1 MPRLLSGSTLRG
13 GGSNTFI
20 QLNQAQPQFPPDAD
34 TSTGYT
40 ISTNAVQITTTTN
53 SLGNLV
59 HYKGQIYSNIRNGN
73 ITLTGTGTGY
83 VLVSRTTVSS
93 GTTSGSLVINGGV
106 GIAKNMYVGDDIVVN
121 GITIGQGYKG
131 FNNIVIRNLTAST
144 TQNDFNEGQNSVAI
158 GWGALHSGLE
168 SANKVIAIG
177 RNALQSGT
185 YITNAIAIGDG
196 ALRAIGTTPSGYL
209 ISIAGASQ
217 TNPVV
222 INAPGHGFTTGDNVD
237 IYGIVGMTEVND
249 SYYFVSVLDQDNFE
263 IFYDDILNIPVDGT
277 GYTAY
282 QNGGTAV
289 RLLKRSSN
297 FALGTNAGQRL
308 IDGDQNFFFGDN
320 AGTFLTTG
328 SGNILLG
335 HNVSN
340 GLFQGNDNISIMG
353 NNLQDGVDN
362 QVNIGSMFYYNGTG
376 TLFLSTDVF
385 LGNGTN
391 TLSPYAGSL
400 VVDGG
405 VGISDN
411 LFIGGIS
418 NIVGSLGVGGQVHVS
433 NTTNSTSTTTGAVV
447 IDGGLGVA
455 KDVNIGGSLTVGGVG
470 GQGQGTIA
478 ASNITTTN
486 ITVTGQGLFTSST
499 NSTSTTSGD
508 IVVTGGVGIGQDLWV
523 GGNIYGPGAGALGTT
538 STFIRVSTA
547 TTATYYLGLTEV
559 IGAPSRIDSTSTLYF
574 NGATQTLVTPTLTV
588 TSTASSTVTNTAQ
601 AAVVNGGLYVGKG
614 IYSPTVGQPDENY
627 LVYTPKVTISTS
639 TPLLPRVGDFWIDP
653 TYGVELQYL
662 KDGTSTF
669 WLQLTGF

>member
-1 MPRLLSGSTLRG
+1 MPKLLSGSTLRG

-20 QLNQAQPQFPPDAD
+20 QLSQAQPQFPPDAD

-40 ISTNAVQITTTTN
+40 ISTNAVQVTTVTN

-59 HYKGQIYSNIRNGN
+59 HHRGQIYSNIRNGN
-73 ITLTGTGTGY
+73 ITLTGTGTGF
-83 VLVSRTTVSS
+83 VLVSRTNVSS

-106 GIAKNMYVGDDIVVN
+106 GIARNMHVGDDIVVN
-121 GITIGQGYKG
+121 GITIGQGYEG
-131 FNNIVIRNLTAST
+131 FNNIVIRNRTASA
-144 TQNDFNEGQNSVAI
+144 TQNDFNEGQNSIAI
-158 GWGALHSGLE
+158 GWGALNAGLE
-168 SANKVIAIG
+168 SANRVIAIG

-222 INAPGHGFTTGDNVD
+222 INAPEHGFITGDNVD

-249 SYYFVSVLDQDNFE
+249 AYYFVSVLDPDNFE

-277 GYTAY
+277 GYTEY
-282 QNGGTAV
+282 ISGGTAT

-297 FALGTNAGQRL
+297 FALGTNAGERL

-340 GLFQGNDNISIMG
+340 GLFQGSDNISIMG

-362 QVNIGSMFYYNGTG
+362 QINIGAIFYYNGTG

-385 LGNGTN
+385 VGDGTN
-391 TLSPYAGSL
+391 TLSPYEGSL
-400 VVDGG
+400 VVNGG

-418 NIVGSLGVGGQVHVS
+418 NIVGSLGVGGIVSVS
-433 NTTNSTSTTTGAVV
+433 NTSQSTSTTSGAVE
-447 IDGGLGVA
+447 IA
-455 KDVNIGGSLTVGGVG
+455 GGVG
-470 GQGQGTIA
+470 IVKDLWVGGTIHA
-478 ASNITTTN
+478 PLVLADAITTTN
-486 ITVTGQGLFTSST
+486 LTVTGQGLFTDST
-499 NSTSTTSGD
+499 NSTSTETGAL
-508 IVVTGGVGIGQDLWV
+508 VVTGGVGIGKDLWV
-523 GGNIYGPGAGALGTT
+523 GGNIYGPGAGSLGTT
-538 STFIRVSTA
+538 STFINVNTA
-547 TTATYYLGLTEV
+547 TTATYYLGLTEA
-559 IGAPSRIDSTSTLYF
+559 IGEPSRINSTSTLYF
-574 NGATQTLVTPTLTV
+574 DGTTQQLVTPTLYV
-588 TSTASSTVTNTAQ
+588 TSTASSTVTNTDQ

-614 IYSPTVGQPDENY
+614 IYSPVSGQPDENY
-627 LVYTPKVTISTS
+627 LVYTPLVTISTT
-639 TPLLPRVGDFWIDP
+639 TPLNPRVGDFWIDP
-653 TYGVELQYL
+653 TYGVELQFL

>member
-1 MPRLLSGSTLRG
+1 MPKLLSGSTLRG

-20 QLNQAQPQFPPDAD
+20 QLSQAQPQFPPDAD

-73 ITLTGTGTGY
+73 ITLTGTGTGF
-83 VLVSRTTVSS
+83 VLVSRTNVSS
-93 GTTSGSLVINGGV
+93 GTTSGALVINGGV
-106 GIAKNMYVGDDIVVN
+106 GIAKNMHVGDDIVVN
-121 GITIGQGYKG
+121 GITIGQGYEG
-131 FNNIVIRNLTAST
+131 FNNIVIRNINASA
-144 TQNDFNEGQNSVAI
+144 TQNDFNEGQNSIAI
-158 GWGALHSGLE
+158 GWGALHAGLE

-196 ALRAIGTTPSGYL
+196 ALRSIGTTPSGYL
-209 ISIAGASQ
+209 ISITGASQ

-222 INAPGHGFTTGDNVD
+222 INAPDHGFITGDNVD
-237 IYGIVGMTEVND
+237 IYGIVGMSEVND
-249 SYYFVSVLDQDNFE
+249 AYYFVSVLDQNNFE
-263 IFYDDILNIPVDGT
+263 LFYDDILNIPVDGT

-282 QNGGTAV
+282 QSGGTAI

-297 FALGTNAGQRL
+297 FALGTNAGERL
-308 IDGDQNFFFGDN
+308 FDGDQNFFFGDN

-328 SGNILLG
+328 SGNILIG

-362 QVNIGSMFYYNGTG
+362 QINIGSIFYYDGTG

-385 LGNGTN
+385 VGDGTN
-391 TLSPYAGSL
+391 TLSPYEGSL
-400 VVDGG
+400 IVNGG
-405 VGISDN
+405 AGISDN
-411 LFIGGIS
+411 LFIGGIT
-418 NIVGSLGVGGQVHVS
+418 NIVGSLGVGGIVNVS
-433 NTTNSTSTTTGAVV
+433 NTSQSTSTTSGAVE
-447 IDGGLGVA
+447 IA
-455 KDVNIGGSLTVGGVG
+455 GGVG
-470 GQGQGTIA
+470 IVKDLWVGGTIHTPLVLA
-478 ASNITTTN
+478 DAVTTTN
-486 ITVTGQGLFTSST
+486 LTVTGQGLFTSST
-499 NSTSTTSGD
+499 NSTSTTTGAL
-508 IVVTGGVGIGQDLWV
+508 VVTGGVGIGKDLWV
-523 GGNIYGPGAGALGTT
+523 GGNIYGPGAGSLGTT
-538 STFIRVSTA
+538 STFINVATA

-574 NGATQTLVTPTLTV
+574 NGTTQRLTTPTLTV
-588 TSTASSTVTNTAQ
+588 SSTLDSTVTNTAQ

-614 IYSPTVGQPDENY
+614 IYSPVSGQPDENY
-627 LVYTPKVTISTS
+627 LVYTPIITISTT
-639 TPLLPRVGDFWIDP
+639 TPLNPRVGDFWIDP
-653 TYGVELQYL
+653 TYGVELQFL

>member
-59 HYKGQIYSNIRNGN
+59 HYRGQIYSNIRNGN

-209 ISIAGASQ
+209 ISITGASQ

-237 IYGIVGMTEVND
+237 IYGIAGMTEVND
-249 SYYFVSVLDQDNFE
+249 AYYFVSVLDQNNFE
-263 IFYDDILNIPVDGT
+263 IYYDDILNIPVDGT

-282 QNGGTAV
+282 QSGGTAV

-328 SGNILLG
+328 SGNILIG

-353 NNLQDGVDN
+353 NNLQNGVDN
-362 QVNIGSMFYYNGTG
+362 QVNIGSIFYYNGTG

-385 LGNGTN
+385 LGNGEN
-391 TLSPYAGSL
+391 TLSPYEGSL

-418 NIVGSLGVGGQVHVS
+418 NIVGSLGVGGIVNVS
-433 NTTNSTSTTTGAVV
+433 NTSQSTSTTSGAVE
-447 IDGGLGVA
+447 IA
-455 KDVNIGGSLTVGGVG
+455 GGVG
-470 GQGQGTIA
+470 IVKDLWVGGTIHTPLVLA
-478 ASNITTTN
+478 NAITTTN
-486 ITVTGQGLFTSST
+486 LTVTGQGLFTSST
-499 NSTSTTSGD
+499 NSTSTTTGAL
-508 IVVTGGVGIGQDLWV
+508 VVTGGVGIGKDLWV
-523 GGNIYGPGAGALGTT
+523 GGNIYGPGAGSLGTT
-538 STFIRVSTA
+538 STFINVATA

-574 NGATQTLVTPTLTV
+574 DGTTQKLVTPTLTV
-588 TSTASSTVTNTAQ
+588 SSTASSTVTNTAQ

-614 IYSPTVGQPDENY
+614 IYSPVSGQPDENY

-639 TPLLPRVGDFWIDP
+639 TPLDPRVGDFWIDP